1 MNSSPR
7 AVPVRDRF
15 YARSFA
21 LATTAVLGYAFFR
34 IVQPFLGP
42 LLWALFLAFLLHPLH
57 VRLTTRLKRRPQTV
71 GVAADAPDAGRRAR
85 SADGAERR
93 LRRSGRRPAAIR
105 ATTVADQTESNVFNL
120 TNVPWVRDVLGW
132 LDSTFDINLA
142 QVRGWIIEGSR
153 SVLQS
158 LASLGGKVFLGAVGT
173 VVGFVLMVF
182 MLFFFIR
189 DGEEMVATA
198 RELIPMSESVQGEA
212 VRSSRRRDARHGV
225 WHGPDGADPGR
236 ARRHRLPDRRPALA
250 AGVRRH
256 RRAVRR
262 CCRSAARR
270 WSGSRPRSCSRCRAA
285 GARRSSCWSGARC
298 SSRWS
303 IMSCGRCWCR
313 AAPHVGTLTVFIGV
327 LGGIAAFGA
336 IGLFLGPVVLALI
349 IALIRFMLEI
359 RRAEA
364 RLQRQ
369 PRRRSRCTP
378 SMNVCLT
385 HAAHRDPAEPSRAVA
400 GRARGRAACA
410 QRIPRSPS
418 SSCR

>member
-1 MNSSPR
+1 MNSTPR

-57 VRLTTRLKRRPQTV
+57 VRLTTRLKRRPQTSALLLTFLTLVIVLGPLTALSAAFAAQV
-71 GVAADAPDAGRRAR
+71 GDLLQFAQ
-85 SADGAERR
+85 S
-93 LRRSGRRPAAIR
+93 
-105 ATTVADQTESNVFNL
+105 TVADQTRANVFNV
-120 TNVPWVRDVLGW
+120 TNVPWVRDILGW

-142 QVRGWIIEGSR
+142 QVRAWVVEGSR
-153 SVLQS
+153 TVLQS
-158 LASLGGKVFLGAVGT
+158 LASLGGRVFLGAVGT

-198 RELIPMSESVQGEA
+198 RELIPMSRAYKAKLFDHLAGVTRAMVYGTGLTALIQGVLVGIA
-212 VRSSRRRDARHGV
+212 FLIAGLSSPLVFGVIAALCALLPFGGTALLVSLVDNVVRPMLVS
-225 WHGPDGADPGR
+225 GR
-236 ARRHRLPDRRPALA
+236 AA
-250 AGVRRH
+250 
-256 RRAVRR
+256 
-262 CCRSAARR
+262 
-270 WSGSRPRSCSRCRAA
+270 
-285 GARRSSCWSGARC
+285 
-298 SSRWS
+298 
-303 IMSCGRCWCR
+303 
-313 AAPHVGTLTVFIGV
+313 VGTLTVFIGV

-364 RLQRQ
+364 
-369 PRRRSRCTP
+369 
-378 SMNVCLT
+378 
-385 HAAHRDPAEPSRAVA
+385 A
-400 GRARGRAACA
+400 GQAPVDARHD
-410 QRIPRSPS
+410 
-418 SSCR
+418 